1 MKYAIKITESW
12 SRTVIVEADSY
23 DDGVNKLEMAYEG
36 DELTINPD
44 NAILSELSCEND
56 TENYVDLFG
65 QEEFDNMSID
75 IR

>member
-23 DDGVNKLEMAYEG
+23 EDGVNKLEMAYEG
-36 DELTINPD
+36 DEITLTPD
-44 NAILSELSCEND
+44 NAISELSCEND

>member
-1 MKYAIKITESW
+1 MKYAIRITESW

-23 DDGVNKLEMAYEG
+23 EDGVNKLEMAYEG
-36 DELTINPD
+36 DEITLTPD
-44 NAILSELSCEND
+44 NAISELSCEND

>member
-23 DDGVNKLEMAYEG
+23 EDGVNKLEMAYEG
-36 DELTINPD
+36 NKITLTPD
-44 NAILSELSCEND
+44 NAISELSCEND

>member
-1 MKYAIKITESW
+1 MKYAIRITESW

-23 DDGVNKLEMAYEG
+23 EDGVNKLEMAYDDNEIT
-36 DELTINPD
+36 LTPD
-44 NAILSELSCEND
+44 NAISELSCEND
-56 TENYVDLFG
+56 TENYVNLFG

>member
-12 SRTVIVEADSY
+12 SRTVIVEANSY
-23 DDGVNKLEMAYEG
+23 EDGVNKLEMAYEG
-36 DELTINPD
+36 DEITLTPD
-44 NAILSELSCEND
+44 NAISELSCEND
-56 TENYVDLFG
+56 TENYVNLFG

>member
-23 DDGVNKLEMAYEG
+23 EDGVNKLEMAYDDNEIT
-36 DELTINPD
+36 LTPD
-44 NAILSELSCEND
+44 NAISELSCEND

>member
-23 DDGVNKLEMAYEG
+23 DDGVNKLEMAY
-36 DELTINPD
+36 DDNKITVTPD
-44 NAILSELSCEND
+44 NAISELSCEND
-56 TENYVDLFG
+56 TENYVNLFG